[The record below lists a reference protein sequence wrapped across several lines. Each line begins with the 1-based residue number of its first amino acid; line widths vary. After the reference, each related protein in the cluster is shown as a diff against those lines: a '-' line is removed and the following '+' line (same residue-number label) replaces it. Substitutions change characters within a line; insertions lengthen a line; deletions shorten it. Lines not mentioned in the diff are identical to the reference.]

1 MIKFNWEELK
11 KYSNNDIDKILEYF
25 TNVYV
30 LKGTMYEY
38 LLNNSWAAAAQ
49 NSKKPK
55 SNYILNI
62 DELILNEL
70 NATKEEQ
77 YVYIDLASKRDLFT
91 YYNTKG
97 RVVFLVTWK
106 VEKYYNIHTL
116 KTNRLLNIDENNIY
130 LVYEGEN

>member
-11 KYSNNDIDKILEYF
+11 KHSKNDISKILEYF

-38 LLNNSWAAAAQ
+38 LLTHNWAAKVY
-49 NSKKPK
+49 NSEQPK
-55 SNYILNI
+55 NNYILNI
-62 DELILNEL
+62 DDLILNDL
-70 NATKEEQ
+70 NATKDEQ
-77 YVYIDLASKRDLFT
+77 YVYLDLASKRDLFT

-106 VEKYYNIHTL
+106 VEKYYNIQTL

-130 LVYEGEN
+130 LVYEGES

>member
-38 LLNNSWAAAAQ
+38 LLNNNWAAAVQ

-62 DELILNEL
+62 DELILNDL

-106 VEKYYNIHTL
+106 VEKYYNIQTL